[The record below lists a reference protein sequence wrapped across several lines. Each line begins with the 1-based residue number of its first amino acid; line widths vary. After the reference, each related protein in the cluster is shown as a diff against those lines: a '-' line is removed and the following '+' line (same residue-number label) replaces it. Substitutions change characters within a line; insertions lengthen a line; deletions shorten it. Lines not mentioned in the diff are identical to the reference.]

1 LKFKVLLLLFS
12 LLLSQNVALAAPLPT
27 VKNLPIS
34 FAIESDFDVSN
45 AILTKDAVVLVGSKS
60 GTAEI
65 SARTFEGAILWRF
78 SPPQSSIATDI
89 KSATDGSFWILGSSE
104 VFDTSTVVSTSGAIN
119 PDSIIVTSPSPKSRG
134 LVSLN
139 IWQIS
144 STGQLLSTFSHIN
157 SSVSFPRAL
166 YVASEGI
173 FIIGDQ
179 QSASGRVGVIW
190 ICTFTSCAAP
200 IVIGKSETSL
210 RDLTLIN
217 KEIYIVGL
225 SRDSITKLPLKGVT
239 DGIVLRASTSGAIK
253 GAFRSSLPKT
263 YRKWE
268 SVTSSLLQGG
278 ISIGKITEASVT
290 QFNSSP
296 GKFGVPVWSARFPAR
311 SGALTAGVSALFS
324 STGGI
329 SALTSW
335 KPKSPQLLL
344 LTFDSKGRIK
354 SGTTINNGG
363 SPVSFDYLKGLGY
376 GVISSLS
383 NTMYF
388 TLVRE

>member
-1 LKFKVLLLLFS
+1 MKFKFLILLFF
-12 LLLSQNVALAAPLPT
+12 LFLSQNLALAAPLPT
-27 VKNLPIS
+27 VKNLGIS
-34 FAIESDFDVSN
+34 FAIESEFDVSK
-45 AILTKDAVVLVGSKS
+45 AILTKNSVVLVGSRS
-60 GTAEI
+60 GIAEI
-65 SARTFEGAILWRF
+65 SSRSFEGVVLWRV
-78 SPPQSSIATDI
+78 SLPQSSLATDI
-89 KSATDGSFWILGSSE
+89 KSATDGSFWVIGSSE
-104 VFDTSTVVSTSGAIN
+104 VLDSSTVISNSAAIN
-119 PDSIIVTSPSPKSRG
+119 PDSIVVSTPSPKSRG

-139 IWQIS
+139 VWHIS
-144 STGQLLSTFSHIN
+144 NSGQLLGTYSYIN

-166 YVASEGI
+166 YLTSEGI
-173 FIIGDQ
+173 FIVGDL
-179 QSASGRVGVIW
+179 QSASGRVGALW
-190 ICTFTSCAAP
+190 ICTFTSCDSP
-200 IVIGKSETSL
+200 IVIGNSETSL

-225 SRDSITKLPLKGVT
+225 SKDSIMKLPPKGVS
-239 DGIVLRASTSGAIK
+239 DGIVIRTATTGTIK
-253 GAFRSSLPKT
+253 GAIRSSLPMT

-268 SVTSSLLQGG
+268 SVTSNLLQGG
-278 ISIGKITEASVT
+278 ISIGKITEANVT
-290 QFNSSP
+290 QFNSSH
-296 GKFGVPVWSARFPAR
+296 GKFGAPVWSARFPAK

-329 SALTSW
+329 SSLKSW

-344 LTFDSKGRIK
+344 LTFDSKGTIRR
-354 SGTTINNGG
+354 GTTIAGGG

>member
-1 LKFKVLLLLFS
+1 LKFKLLILLFP
-12 LLLSQNVALAAPLPT
+12 LFLSQNLAFAAQQST
-27 VKNLPIS
+27 VKNLGIS
-34 FAIESDFDVSN
+34 FAVESGFDVSK
-45 AILTKDAVVLVGSKS
+45 AILTKNFVVLVGSRS
-60 GTAEI
+60 GLAEI
-65 SARTFEGAILWRF
+65 SARTFEGVVLWRF
-78 SPPQSSIATDI
+78 SSPQTSLATDI
-89 KSATDGSFWILGSSE
+89 ESSTDGSFWVIGSSE
-104 VFDTSTVVSTSGAIN
+104 VLDSSTVISNSAAIN
-119 PDSIIVTSPSPKSRG
+119 PDSIVVSTPSPKSRG

-139 IWQIS
+139 VWHIS
-144 STGQLLSTFSHIN
+144 NSGQLLGTYSYIN

-166 YVASEGI
+166 YLTSEGI
-173 FIIGDQ
+173 FIVGDL
-179 QSASGRVGVIW
+179 QSASGRVGALW
-190 ICTFTSCAAP
+190 ICTFTSCDSP
-200 IVIGKSETSL
+200 IVIGNSETSL

-225 SRDSITKLPLKGVT
+225 SKDSIMKLPLKGVA

-253 GAFRSSLPKT
+253 GAIRSSLPKT

-268 SVTSSLLQGG
+268 SVTSNLLQGG
-278 ISIGKITEASVT
+278 ISIGRITEASVT
-290 QFNSSP
+290 QFNTTP
-296 GKFGVPVWSARFPAR
+296 GKFGVPVWSARFPAQ
-311 SGALTAGVSALFS
+311 SGALTAGVGALFS

-329 SALTSW
+329 SSLKSW

-344 LTFDSKGRIK
+344 LTFDSKGTIRR
-354 SGTTINNGG
+354 GTTITGGG

>member
-1 LKFKVLLLLFS
+1 MKFKLLILLFP
-12 LLLSQNVALAAPLPT
+12 LFLSQNLAFAAQQST
-27 VKNLPIS
+27 VKNLGIS
-34 FAIESDFDVSN
+34 FAVESDFDVSK
-45 AILTKDAVVLVGSKS
+45 AILTKNFVVLVGSRS
-60 GTAEI
+60 GLAEI
-65 SARTFEGAILWRF
+65 SARTFEGVVLWRF
-78 SPPQSSIATDI
+78 SSPQTSLATDI
-89 KSATDGSFWILGSSE
+89 ESSTDGSFWVIGSSE
-104 VFDTSTVVSTSGAIN
+104 VLDSSTVISNSAAIN
-119 PDSIIVTSPSPKSRG
+119 PDSIVVSTPSPKSRG

-139 IWQIS
+139 VWHIS
-144 STGQLLSTFSHIN
+144 NSGQLLGTYSYIN

-166 YVASEGI
+166 YLTSEGI
-173 FIIGDQ
+173 FIVGDL
-179 QSASGRVGVIW
+179 QSASGRVGALW
-190 ICTFTSCAAP
+190 ICTFTSCDSP
-200 IVIGKSETSL
+200 IVIGNSETSL

-225 SRDSITKLPLKGVT
+225 SKDSIMKLPLKGVA

-253 GAFRSSLPKT
+253 GAIRSSLPKT

-268 SVTSSLLQGG
+268 SVTSNLLQGG
-278 ISIGKITEASVT
+278 ISIGRITEASVT
-290 QFNSSP
+290 QFNTTP
-296 GKFGVPVWSARFPAR
+296 GKFGVPVWSARFPAQ
-311 SGALTAGVSALFS
+311 SGALTAGVGALFS

-329 SALTSW
+329 SSLKSW

-344 LTFDSKGRIK
+344 LTFDSKGTIRR
-354 SGTTINNGG
+354 GTTIAGGG

>member
-1 LKFKVLLLLFS
+1 MKFKALLLLFS
-12 LLLSQNVALAAPLPT
+12 LLLSQNTALAAPLPT
-27 VKNLPIS
+27 VKNLRTS

-65 SARTFEGAILWRF
+65 SARTFEGVVLWRI
-78 SPPQSSIATDI
+78 SLMQSIIATDI
-89 KSATDGSFWILGSSE
+89 KSAADGSFWVLSSSE
-104 VFDTSTVVSTSGAIN
+104 VFDTSTVASTSGALN
-119 PDSIIVTSPSPKSRG
+119 PDSIVVTSPSPKSRG

-144 STGQLLSTFSHIN
+144 STGQLLSTFSYIN

-166 YVASEGI
+166 YLTTEGI
-173 FIIGDQ
+173 FIVGEQ
-179 QSASGRVGVIW
+179 QSTSGRVGAIW
-190 ICTFTSCAAP
+190 ICTFTSCASP
-200 IVIGKSETSL
+200 LLIGNSETSL

-225 SRDSITKLPLKGVT
+225 SKDSIAKLPLKGVT

-253 GAFRSSLPKT
+253 GAIRSSLPKT

-296 GKFGVPVWSARFPAR
+296 GKFGVPVWSARFPSQ
-311 SGALTAGVSALFS
+311 SGALVAGASALFS

-329 SALTSW
+329 SALKSW

-344 LTFDSKGRIK
+344 LTFDSKGSIK